1 MAEAVSNI
9 GKGILFMTINRT
21 SMALVSIFTLALTM
35 PACSTMAQ
43 QSTSAAPSAP
53 KENTR
58 LTVAKGQYLSIIMP
72 DAKSDADANAIRQTY
87 YQQALPLG
95 ASFGLK
101 RETQMKVDKAVISD
115 YKPSGLIFF
124 SYPDQASEKQ
134 LTAQPNWPAIKALR
148 PQVWNELRIY
158 SAAIE
163 KGLDLNFD
171 PAKYYTLVVAW
182 TNPENPDDY
191 QRYLTGIENEVRNAG
206 GRFIYKMHNPKME
219 AHATDLK
226 APSQLTF
233 VEWDAPG
240 GFPKVQATADYK
252 ASAPYFQSGLTKFEF
267 YEMSVNGKTQ

>member
-1 MAEAVSNI
+1 M
-9 GKGILFMTINRT
+9 KINRT
-21 SMALVSIFTLALTM
+21 SMTLVSAFALALTM

-43 QSTSAAPSAP
+43 QSKSTTPSAP
-53 KENTR
+53 IENTR

-72 DAKSDADANAIRQTY
+72 DPKSDADANTIRQSY

-95 ASFGLK
+95 AKFGLK
-101 RETQMKVDKAVISD
+101 REVQIKVDNAVISD

-134 LTAQPNWPAIKALR
+134 LTVQPEWPAIKALR

-158 SAAIE
+158 SAAVE
-163 KGLDLNFD
+163 NDLDLNFD

-206 GRFIYKMHNPKME
+206 GRFIYKMNNPKME

-226 APSQLTF
+226 APGQLTF

-240 GFPKVQATADYK
+240 GFAKVQATADYK
-252 ASAPYFQSGLTKFEF
+252 ASVPYFQSGITKIEF
-267 YEMSVNGKTQ
+267 YEMSVNGKAQ